1 MTKPDIALNLA
12 IGAVAMLFIFFV
24 GYVFGHSDGSAFLD
38 QALSAQQTQTM
49 RDLSKYPL
57 GKPRFFLG
65 PSGLGATCER

>member
-1 MTKPDIALNLA
+1 VTKSDIAFNLA
-12 IGAVAMLFIFFV
+12 FGVGVLLFIFFV

-38 QALSAQQTQTM
+38 QALSAQQAQTV
-49 RDLSKYPL
+49 RDLAKYPL